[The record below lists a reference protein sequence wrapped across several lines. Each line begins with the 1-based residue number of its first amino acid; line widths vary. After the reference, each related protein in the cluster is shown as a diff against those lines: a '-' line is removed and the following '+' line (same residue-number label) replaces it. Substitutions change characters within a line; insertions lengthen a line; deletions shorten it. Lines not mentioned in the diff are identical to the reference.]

1 MIDTIIYIYFAIAAL
16 SAFVT
21 VLMIMQDM
29 CIKEIDSF
37 WDWVMYNLLWFI
49 QPIKSFVKIIK
60 TIF

>member
-29 CIKEIDSF
+29 CIEEIDFF
-37 WDWVMYNLLWFI
+37 WDWVMYNLLWII
-49 QPIKSFVKIIK
+49 QPLKSFVKIIK

>member
-29 CIKEIDSF
+29 YIEEIDSF